1 MPAGNLKNTLY
12 QLALPILGLRSPI
25 ASVQGGS
32 DDENARLCRLL
43 RSQHA
48 VGACIQRFEKGRL
61 TECFTAGNA
70 RMEPSAQPV
79 TAETVFRTASIAK
92 MVTALL
98 VFRLQTLD
106 KLNVCEELSDFLGVP
121 VQNPH
126 YPQAPI
132 TLGMLLNHTSSIVDS
147 PAYFASFQQPVSLT
161 ELLQNPASYSG
172 SLPGLQFRYS
182 NFAAGLIGCLL
193 EKCFHQ
199 SFEQLAQEHLFQP
212 LGVSA
217 TFDLSTLKEK
227 PVADSWRVLPRERCF
242 DAEKRMAA
250 AISLDEPDP
259 ERHYLL
265 ASGSLFLT
273 ATDLA
278 KLALTAWNG
287 HDGFLSPECLSLM
300 QTPTV
305 PWPRQEVCLRHGMGL
320 LKLEDPAIVKKPL
333 WGHQGFAYG
342 AVNGVFFDEEGSGF
356 ACLNSGVSEQRQG
369 HLAVISRDLIRFFF
383 GEASAH
389 DR

>member
-12 QLALPILGLRSPI
+12 QLALPVLGLRSPI
-25 ASVQGGS
+25 ASVQGGGS
-32 DDENARLCRLL
+32 EENARLCRLL
-43 RSQHA
+43 RSHHA

-70 RMEPSAQPV
+70 RMETDVRPV
-79 TAETVFRTASIAK
+79 TAETIFRTASIAK

-98 VFRLQTLD
+98 VFRLQTLG

-182 NFAAGLIGCLL
+182 NFAAGSIGCLL
-193 EKCFHQ
+193 EKRFHQ

-217 TFDLSTLKEK
+217 TFDLSALKGK
-227 PVADSWRVLPRERCF
+227 PMADGWRVLPRERCF

-273 ATDLA
+273 AKDLA
-278 KLALTAWNG
+278 KLAQTAWNG
-287 HDGFLSPECLSLM
+287 HDGFLSSDCLSLM
-300 QTPTV
+300 QHPTV

-320 LKLEDPAIVKKPL
+320 LQLDDPAVVKRPL

-356 ACLNSGVSEQRQG
+356 ACLNSGVSEQRQARLDPLLFRG
-369 HLAVISRDLIRFFF
+369 GFRP
-383 GEASAH
+383 
-389 DR
+389 

>member
-12 QLALPILGLRSPI
+12 QLALPVLGLRSPI

-32 DDENARLCRLL
+32 DDENTRICRLL

-70 RMEPSAQPV
+70 RMEPIAQPV

-98 VFRLQTLD
+98 VFRLQTLG

-193 EKCFHQ
+193 EKRFHQ
-199 SFEQLAQEHLFQP
+199 SFEQLAQEHLFHP

-217 TFDLSTLKEK
+217 AFDLSTLKEK
-227 PVADSWRVLPRERCF
+227 PVADSWRILPRERCF

-259 ERHYLL
+259 ERHYLP

-320 LKLEDPAIVKKPL
+320 LKLDDPAIVKKPL

-369 HLAVISRDLIRFFF
+369 HLAVINRDLIRFFF

>member
-12 QLALPILGLRSPI
+12 QLALPVLGLRSPI

-32 DDENARLCRLL
+32 SDENARLCRLL

-70 RMEPSAQPV
+70 RMEPDTQPV

-98 VFRLQTLD
+98 VFRLQTLG
-106 KLNVCEELSDFLGVP
+106 KLNVCEELSGFLGVP

-193 EKCFHQ
+193 EKRFQQ

-320 LKLEDPAIVKKPL
+320 LKLDDPAIVKKPL

-369 HLAVISRDLIRFFF
+369 HLAVINRDLIRFFF

>member
-12 QLALPILGLRSPI
+12 QLALPFLGLRSPI
-25 ASVQGGS
+25 SSVQGGTEK
-32 DDENARLCRLL
+32 ENARLCRLL

-70 RMEPSAQPV
+70 RMEPNTQPV
-79 TAETVFRTASIAK
+79 TAETIFRTASIAK

-98 VFRLQTLD
+98 VFRLQTRG
-106 KLNVCEELSDFLGVP
+106 KLNVCEELSAFLGES

-126 YPQAPI
+126 YPEAPI

-147 PAYFASFQQPVSLT
+147 PAYFASFQQPVPLMN
-161 ELLQNPASYSG
+161 LLRNPASYSA

-193 EKCFHQ
+193 EKRFHQ
-199 SFEQLAQEHLFQP
+199 SFEQLAQENLFQP
-212 LGVSA
+212 LGVQA
-217 TFDLSTLKEK
+217 TFDLSTLKGK

-242 DAEKRMAA
+242 DAEKRISAA
-250 AISLDEPDP
+250 PLTEADP

-273 ATDLA
+273 AEALA
-278 KLALTAWNG
+278 KLALVAWNG

-300 QTPTV
+300 QHPTV

-320 LKLEDPAIVKKPL
+320 LKLDDPTIVKRPL

-356 ACLNSGVSEQRQG
+356 VCLNSGVSEQRQG
-369 HLAVISRDLIRFFF
+369 HLAVVNRDLICFFF
-383 GEASAH
+383 GEGSGH
-389 DR
+389 G

>member
-265 ASGSLFLT
+265 ASGSLFPT

-320 LKLEDPAIVKKPL
+320 LKLDDQAIVKKPL

-369 HLAVISRDLIRFFF
+369 HLAVINRDLIRFFF

>member
-61 TECFTAGNA
+61 NECFTAGNA
-70 RMEPSAQPV
+70 RMEPDTQPV

-98 VFRLQTLD
+98 VFRLQTLG

-147 PAYFASFQQPVSLT
+147 PAYFASFQQPVPLMN
-161 ELLQNPASYSG
+161 LLRNPASYSA

-193 EKCFHQ
+193 EKRFHQ
-199 SFEQLAQEHLFQP
+199 SFEQLAQENLFQP
-212 LGVSA
+212 LGVQA
-217 TFDLSTLKEK
+217 TFDLSTLKGK

-273 ATDLA
+273 AEALA
-278 KLALTAWNG
+278 KLALVAWNG

-300 QTPTV
+300 QHPTV

-320 LKLEDPAIVKKPL
+320 LKLDDPTIVKRPL

-356 ACLNSGVSEQRQG
+356 VCLNSGVSEQRQG
-369 HLAVISRDLIRFFF
+369 HLAVVNRELIRLFFQ
-383 GEASAH
+383 EEPAH
-389 DR
+389 A

>member
-12 QLALPILGLRSPI
+12 QLALPVLGLRSPI
-25 ASVQGGS
+25 AFVQGGS

-48 VGACIQRFEKGRL
+48 VGACIQRFEKGRP
-61 TECFTAGNA
+61 TECFVAGKA
-70 RMEPSAQPV
+70 RMEPNTQPV

-98 VFRLQTLD
+98 VFRLQTLG
-106 KLNVCEELSDFLGVP
+106 KLNVCEELSDFLGES

-126 YPQAPI
+126 YPEAPI

-147 PAYFASFQQPVSLT
+147 PAYFASFQQPVPLMN
-161 ELLQNPASYSG
+161 LLRNPASYSA

-193 EKCFHQ
+193 EKRFHQ
-199 SFEQLAQEHLFQP
+199 SFEQLAQENLFQP
-212 LGVSA
+212 LSVQA
-217 TFDLSTLKEK
+217 TFDLSTLKGK

-320 LKLEDPAIVKKPL
+320 LKLDDPTIVKRPL

-369 HLAVISRDLIRFFF
+369 HLAVVNRELIRLFFQ
-383 GEASAH
+383 EEPAH
-389 DR
+389 A

>member
-12 QLALPILGLRSPI
+12 QLALPVLGLRSPI

-132 TLGMLLNHTSSIVDS
+132 TLGMLLNHASSIVDS

-193 EKCFHQ
+193 EKRFHQ

-227 PVADSWRVLPRERCF
+227 PVADGWRVLPLERCF
-242 DAEKRMAA
+242 DAEKRISAA
-250 AISLDEPDP
+250 LPLTEPDP

-265 ASGSLFLT
+265 ASGSFFLT

-305 PWPRQEVCLRHGMGL
+305 PWPRQDVCLRHGMGL

-369 HLAVISRDLIRFFF
+369 HLAVINRDLIRFFF

>member
-193 EKCFHQ
+193 EKRFQQ

-242 DAEKRMAA
+242 DAKKRMTA

-300 QTPTV
+300 HTPTV

-369 HLAVISRDLIRFFF
+369 HLAVINRDLIRFFF

>member
-12 QLALPILGLRSPI
+12 QLALPFLGLRSPI
-25 ASVQGGS
+25 SSVQGGTEK
-32 DDENARLCRLL
+32 ENARLCRLL
-43 RSQHA
+43 KAQHA

-61 TECFTAGNA
+61 TECFVAGNA
-70 RMEPSAQPV
+70 RMEPSVQPV
-79 TAETVFRTASIAK
+79 TAETIFRTASIAK

-98 VFRLQTLD
+98 VFRLQTLG
-106 KLNVCEELSDFLGVP
+106 KLNVCEELSAFLGES

-126 YPQAPI
+126 YPEAPI

-147 PAYFASFQQPVSLT
+147 PAYFASFQQPVPLMN
-161 ELLQNPASYSG
+161 LLRNPASYSA

-193 EKCFHQ
+193 EKRFQQ

-287 HDGFLSPECLSLM
+287 HDGFLSSECLSLM

-320 LKLEDPAIVKKPL
+320 LKLDDPAIVKKPL
-333 WGHQGFAYG
+333 CGHQGFAYG
-342 AVNGVFFDEEGSGF
+342 AVNGAFFDEEGSGF
-356 ACLNSGVSEQRQG
+356 ACLNSGVGTWPLST
-369 HLAVISRDLIRFFF
+369 AT
-383 GEASAH
+383 
-389 DR
+389 

>member
-12 QLALPILGLRSPI
+12 QLALPVLGLRSPI

-32 DDENARLCRLL
+32 SDENAQLCRLL

-70 RMEPSAQPV
+70 RMEPDTQPV

-98 VFRLQTLD
+98 VFRLQTLG
-106 KLNVCEELSDFLGVP
+106 KLNVCEELSGFLGVP

-182 NFAAGLIGCLL
+182 NFAAGLIGCLQ
-193 EKCFHQ
+193 EKRFQQ

-320 LKLEDPAIVKKPL
+320 LKLDDPAIVKKPL

-369 HLAVISRDLIRFFF
+369 HLAVINRDLIRFFF

>member
-70 RMEPSAQPV
+70 RMEPSAPPV

-193 EKCFHQ
+193 EKRFHQ

-242 DAEKRMAA
+242 DAKKRMTA

-305 PWPRQEVCLRHGMGL
+305 PWPRQEVCLHHGMGL
-320 LKLEDPAIVKKPL
+320 LKLDDPAIVKKPL

-369 HLAVISRDLIRFFF
+369 HLAVINRDLIRFFF

>member
-12 QLALPILGLRSPI
+12 SLALPVLGLRSPI
-25 ASVQGGS
+25 SSVQGGGE
-32 DDENARLCRLL
+32 DENARLCRLL
-43 RSQHA
+43 KARHA
-48 VGACIQRFEKGRL
+48 AGACVQRFEKGRL

-70 RMEPSAQPV
+70 RMEPDVRPV
-79 TAETVFRTASIAK
+79 TAETIFRTASIAK

-98 VFRLQTLD
+98 VFRLQTLG
-106 KLNVCEELSDFLGVP
+106 KLNVCEELSAFLGEP
-121 VQNPH
+121 VQNPR
-126 YPQAPI
+126 YPKAPV

-147 PAYFASFQQPVSLT
+147 PAYFASFQQPVPLT
-161 ELLQNPASYSG
+161 ELLRSPASYSG

-193 EKCFHQ
+193 EKRFHQ
-199 SFEQLAQEHLFQP
+199 SFEQLAQENLFQP

-217 TFDLSTLKEK
+217 TFDLSALKGK
-227 PVADSWRVLPRERCF
+227 PVADGWRVLPRERCF
-242 DAEKRMAA
+242 DAEKRISAA
-250 AISLDEPDP
+250 LPLTEPDP

-273 ATDLA
+273 AEALTR
-278 KLALTAWNG
+278 LALVAWNG
-287 HDGFLSPECLSLM
+287 HDGFLSSECLSLM
-300 QTPTV
+300 QHPTV
-305 PWPRQEVCLRHGMGL
+305 TWPRQEVRLRHGMGL

-356 ACLNSGVSEQRQG
+356 VCLNSGVSEQRQG
-369 HLAVISRDLIRFFF
+369 HLAVINRDLIRFFF
-383 GEASAH
+383 GEGSGH
-389 DR
+389 G

>member
-12 QLALPILGLRSPI
+12 QLALPVLGLRSPI

-32 DDENARLCRLL
+32 SDENAQLCRLL

-70 RMEPSAQPV
+70 RMEPDTQPV

-98 VFRLQTLD
+98 VFRLQALG
-106 KLNVCEELSDFLGVP
+106 KLNVCEELSGFLGVP

-193 EKCFHQ
+193 EKRFQQ

-320 LKLEDPAIVKKPL
+320 LKLDDPAIVKKPL

-369 HLAVISRDLIRFFF
+369 HLAVINRDLIRFFF

>member
-12 QLALPILGLRSPI
+12 QLALPVLGLRSPI

-48 VGACIQRFEKGRL
+48 VGACIQRFEKGRP
-61 TECFTAGNA
+61 TECFVAGKA
-70 RMEPSAQPV
+70 RMEPNTQPV

-98 VFRLQTLD
+98 VFRLQTLG
-106 KLNVCEELSDFLGVP
+106 KLNVCEELSDFLGES

-126 YPQAPI
+126 YPEAPI

-147 PAYFASFQQPVSLT
+147 PAYFASFRQPVPLMN
-161 ELLQNPASYSG
+161 LLRNPASYSA

-193 EKCFHQ
+193 EKRFHQ
-199 SFEQLAQEHLFQP
+199 SFEQLAQENLFQP
-212 LGVSA
+212 LSVQA
-217 TFDLSTLKEK
+217 TFDLSTLKGK

-320 LKLEDPAIVKKPL
+320 LKLDDPAIVKRPL

-369 HLAVISRDLIRFFF
+369 HLAVVNRELIRLFFQ
-383 GEASAH
+383 EEPAH
-389 DR
+389 A

>member
-12 QLALPILGLRSPI
+12 QLALPILGLRSPV

-147 PAYFASFQQPVSLT
+147 PAYFASFQQPVPLMN
-161 ELLQNPASYSG
+161 LLRNPASYSA

-193 EKCFHQ
+193 EKRFHQ
-199 SFEQLAQEHLFQP
+199 SFEQLAQENLFQP
-212 LGVSA
+212 LGVQA
-217 TFDLSTLKEK
+217 TFDLSTLKGK

-242 DAEKRMAA
+242 DAEKRISAA
-250 AISLDEPDP
+250 APLTEADP

-273 ATDLA
+273 AEALA
-278 KLALTAWNG
+278 KLALVAWNG
-287 HDGFLSPECLSLM
+287 PDGFLSPECLSLM
-300 QTPTV
+300 QHPTV
-305 PWPRQEVCLRHGMGL
+305 PWPRQEVRLRHGMGL
-320 LKLEDPAIVKKPL
+320 LKLDDPTIVKRPL

-356 ACLNSGVSEQRQG
+356 VCLNSGVSEQRQG
-369 HLAVISRDLIRFFF
+369 HLAVVNRELIRLFFQ
-383 GEASAH
+383 EEPAH
-389 DR
+389 A

>member
-12 QLALPILGLRSPI
+12 QLALPVLGLRSPI
-25 ASVQGGS
+25 ASVQGGGS
-32 DDENARLCRLL
+32 EENARLCRLL
-43 RSQHA
+43 RSHHA

-70 RMEPSAQPV
+70 RMETDVRPV
-79 TAETVFRTASIAK
+79 TAETIFRTASIAK

-98 VFRLQTLD
+98 VFRLQTLG

-182 NFAAGLIGCLL
+182 NFAAGSIGCLL
-193 EKCFHQ
+193 EKRFHQ

-217 TFDLSTLKEK
+217 TFDLSALKGK
-227 PVADSWRVLPRERCF
+227 PMADGWRVLPRERCF

-273 ATDLA
+273 AKDLA
-278 KLALTAWNG
+278 KLAQTAWNG
-287 HDGFLSPECLSLM
+287 HDGFLSSDCLSLM
-300 QTPTV
+300 QHPTV

-320 LKLEDPAIVKKPL
+320 LQLDDPAVVKRPL

-369 HLAVISRDLIRFFF
+369 HLAVINRDLIRFFF
-383 GEASAH
+383 GVASAH

>member
-12 QLALPILGLRSPI
+12 QLALPVLGLRSPI
-25 ASVQGGS
+25 ASVQGGGS
-32 DDENARLCRLL
+32 EENARLCRLL
-43 RSQHA
+43 RSHHA

-70 RMEPSAQPV
+70 RMETDVRPV
-79 TAETVFRTASIAK
+79 TAETIFRTASIAK

-98 VFRLQTLD
+98 VFRLQTLG

-147 PAYFASFQQPVSLT
+147 PAYFASFQQPVPLMN
-161 ELLQNPASYSG
+161 LLRNPASYSA

-193 EKCFHQ
+193 EKRFHQ
-199 SFEQLAQEHLFQP
+199 SFEQLAQENLFQP
-212 LGVSA
+212 LGVQA
-217 TFDLSTLKEK
+217 TFDLSTLKGK

-242 DAEKRMAA
+242 DAEKRISAA
-250 AISLDEPDP
+250 APLTEADP

-273 ATDLA
+273 AEALA
-278 KLALTAWNG
+278 KLALVAWNG

-300 QTPTV
+300 QHPTV

-320 LKLEDPAIVKKPL
+320 LQLDDPAVVKRPL

-369 HLAVISRDLIRFFF
+369 HLAVINRDLIRFFF

>member
-12 QLALPILGLRSPI
+12 QLALPVLGLRSPI

-61 TECFTAGNA
+61 TECFTAGSA

-79 TAETVFRTASIAK
+79 TAETVFRTASLAK

-161 ELLQNPASYSG
+161 ELLQNPASYSC

-193 EKCFHQ
+193 EKRFQQ
-199 SFEQLAQEHLFQP
+199 SFEQLAQEHLFHP
-212 LGVSA
+212 LRVSA

-242 DAEKRMAA
+242 DAKKRVAA

-287 HDGFLSPECLSLM
+287 HDGFFSPECLSLM

-320 LKLEDPAIVKKPL
+320 LKLDDPAIVKKPL

-342 AVNGVFFDEEGSGF
+342 VVNGVFFDEEGSGF

-369 HLAVISRDLIRFFF
+369 HLAVINRDLIRFFF

>member
-12 QLALPILGLRSPI
+12 QLALPVLGLRSPI

-70 RMEPSAQPV
+70 RMEPDTQPV

-98 VFRLQTLD
+98 VFRLQTLG

-147 PAYFASFQQPVSLT
+147 PAYFASFQQPVPLT

-182 NFAAGLIGCLL
+182 NFAAGSIGCLL
-193 EKCFHQ
+193 EKRFHQ

-217 TFDLSTLKEK
+217 TFDLSALKEK

-320 LKLEDPAIVKKPL
+320 LKLDDPTIVKRPL

>member
-12 QLALPILGLRSPI
+12 QLALPVLGLRSPI

-32 DDENARLCRLL
+32 SDENARLCRLL

-70 RMEPSAQPV
+70 RMEPDTQPV

-98 VFRLQTLD
+98 VFRLQTLG
-106 KLNVCEELSDFLGVP
+106 KLNVCEELSGFLGVP

-193 EKCFHQ
+193 EKRFQQ

-320 LKLEDPAIVKKPL
+320 LKLDDPAIVKKPL

-342 AVNGVFFDEEGSGF
+342 AANGVFFDEEGSGF

-369 HLAVISRDLIRFFF
+369 HLAVINRELIRLFFQ
-383 GEASAH
+383 EEPAH
-389 DR
+389 A

>member
-12 QLALPILGLRSPI
+12 QLALPVLGLRSPI

-43 RSQHA
+43 RSHHA

-70 RMEPSAQPV
+70 RMEPDTQPV

-98 VFRLQTLD
+98 VFRLQTLG
-106 KLNVCEELSDFLGVP
+106 KLNVCEELSAFLGVP

-320 LKLEDPAIVKKPL
+320 LKLDDQAIVKKPL

-369 HLAVISRDLIRFFF
+369 HLAVINRDLIRFFF

>member
-12 QLALPILGLRSPI
+12 QLALPVLRLRSPI
-25 ASVQGGS
+25 ASVQGGGS
-32 DDENARLCRLL
+32 EENARLCRLL
-43 RSQHA
+43 RSHHA

-70 RMEPSAQPV
+70 RMETDVRPV
-79 TAETVFRTASIAK
+79 TAETIFRTASIAK

-98 VFRLQTLD
+98 VFRLQTLG

-182 NFAAGLIGCLL
+182 NFAAGSIGCLL
-193 EKCFHQ
+193 EKRFHQ

-217 TFDLSTLKEK
+217 TFDLSALKGK
-227 PVADSWRVLPRERCF
+227 PMADGWRVLPRERCF

-273 ATDLA
+273 AKDLA
-278 KLALTAWNG
+278 KLAQTAWNG
-287 HDGFLSPECLSLM
+287 HDGFLSSDCLSLM
-300 QTPTV
+300 QHPTV

-320 LKLEDPAIVKKPL
+320 LQLDDPAVVKRPL

-369 HLAVISRDLIRFFF
+369 HLAVINRDLIRFFF

>member
-12 QLALPILGLRSPI
+12 HLALPFLGLRSPI
-25 ASVQGGS
+25 SSVQGGTEK
-32 DDENARLCRLL
+32 ENARLCRLL
-43 RSQHA
+43 KAQHA
-48 VGACIQRFEKGRL
+48 VGACIQRFEKGRP
-61 TECFTAGNA
+61 TECFVAGNA
-70 RMEPSAQPV
+70 RMEPSV
-79 TAETVFRTASIAK
+79 TAETIFRTASIAK

-98 VFRLQTLD
+98 VFRLQTLG
-106 KLNVCEELSDFLGVP
+106 KLNVCEELSAFLGES

-126 YPQAPI
+126 YPEAPI

-147 PAYFASFQQPVSLT
+147 PAYFASFQQPVPLMN
-161 ELLQNPASYSG
+161 LLRNPASYSA

-193 EKCFHQ
+193 EKRFHQ
-199 SFEQLAQEHLFQP
+199 SFEQLAQENLFQP
-212 LGVSA
+212 LGVQA
-217 TFDLSTLKEK
+217 TFDLSTLKGK

-242 DAEKRMAA
+242 DAEKRISAA
-250 AISLDEPDP
+250 APLTEADP

-273 ATDLA
+273 AEALA
-278 KLALTAWNG
+278 KLALVAWNG
-287 HDGFLSPECLSLM
+287 PDGFLSPECRSLM

-320 LKLEDPAIVKKPL
+320 LKLDDPTIVKRPL

-342 AVNGVFFDEEGSGF
+342 AANGVFFDEEGSGF

-369 HLAVISRDLIRFFF
+369 HLAVINRDLIRFFF

>member
-12 QLALPILGLRSPI
+12 QLALPVLGLRSPI

-61 TECFTAGNA
+61 TECFTAGSA

-98 VFRLQTLD
+98 VFRLQTLG

-193 EKCFHQ
+193 EKRFQQ
-199 SFEQLAQEHLFQP
+199 SFEQLAQEHLFHP

-320 LKLEDPAIVKKPL
+320 LKLDDPAIVKKPL

-369 HLAVISRDLIRFFF
+369 HLAVINRDLIRFFF

>member
-92 MVTALL
+92 TVTALL

-193 EKCFHQ
+193 EKRFQQ

-320 LKLEDPAIVKKPL
+320 LKLDDQAIVKKPL

-369 HLAVISRDLIRFFF
+369 HLAVINRDLIRFFF
-383 GEASAH
+383 GEAFAH

>member
-12 QLALPILGLRSPI
+12 HLALPVLGLRSPI

-70 RMEPSAQPV
+70 RMEPNTQPV

-98 VFRLQTLD
+98 VFRLQTLG

-147 PAYFASFQQPVSLT
+147 PAYFASFQQPVPLMN
-161 ELLQNPASYSG
+161 LLRNPASYSA

-193 EKCFHQ
+193 EKRFHQ
-199 SFEQLAQEHLFQP
+199 SFEQLAQENLFQP
-212 LGVSA
+212 LGVQA
-217 TFDLSTLKEK
+217 TFDLSTLKGK
-227 PVADSWRVLPRERCF
+227 PVADSWRVLPRKRCF
-242 DAEKRMAA
+242 DAEKRISAA
-250 AISLDEPDP
+250 VPLTEADP

-273 ATDLA
+273 AEALA
-278 KLALTAWNG
+278 KLALVAWNG

-300 QTPTV
+300 QHPTV

-320 LKLEDPAIVKKPL
+320 LKLDDPTIVKRPL

-342 AVNGVFFDEEGSGF
+342 AVNGVFFDEQGSGF
-356 ACLNSGVSEQRQG
+356 VCLNSGVSEQRQG
-369 HLAVISRDLIRFFF
+369 HLAVVNRELIRLFFQ
-383 GEASAH
+383 EEPAH
-389 DR
+389 A

>member
-98 VFRLQTLD
+98 VFRLQTLG
-106 KLNVCEELSDFLGVP
+106 KLNVCEELSAFLGVP

-193 EKCFHQ
+193 EKRFQQ
-199 SFEQLAQEHLFQP
+199 SFEQLAQEHLFHP

-217 TFDLSTLKEK
+217 AFDLSTLKEK

-300 QTPTV
+300 HTPTV

-369 HLAVISRDLIRFFF
+369 HLAVINRDLIRFFF

-389 DR
+389 G

>member
-12 QLALPILGLRSPI
+12 QLALPFLGLRSPI
-25 ASVQGGS
+25 SSVQGGT
-32 DDENARLCRLL
+32 ENARLCRLL
-43 RSQHA
+43 KAQHA
-48 VGACIQRFEKGRL
+48 VGACIQRFEKGRP
-61 TECFTAGNA
+61 TECFVAGNA
-70 RMEPSAQPV
+70 RMEPSVQPV
-79 TAETVFRTASIAK
+79 TAETIFRTASIAK

-98 VFRLQTLD
+98 VFRLQTLG
-106 KLNVCEELSDFLGVP
+106 KLNVCEELSAFLGES

-147 PAYFASFQQPVSLT
+147 PAYFASFQQPVPLMN
-161 ELLQNPASYSG
+161 LLRNPASYSA

-193 EKCFHQ
+193 EKRLHQ
-199 SFEQLAQEHLFQP
+199 SFEQLAQENLFQP
-212 LGVSA
+212 LGVQA
-217 TFDLSTLKEK
+217 TFDLSTLKGK

-242 DAEKRMAA
+242 DAEKRISAA
-250 AISLDEPDP
+250 APLTEADP

-273 ATDLA
+273 AEALA
-278 KLALTAWNG
+278 KLALVAWNG

-300 QTPTV
+300 QHPTV

-320 LKLEDPAIVKKPL
+320 LKLDDSAIVKRPL

-369 HLAVISRDLIRFFF
+369 HLAVINRDLIRFFF

>member
-1 MPAGNLKNTLY
+1 
-12 QLALPILGLRSPI
+12 
-25 ASVQGGS
+25 
-32 DDENARLCRLL
+32 
-43 RSQHA
+43 
-48 VGACIQRFEKGRL
+48 
-61 TECFTAGNA
+61 
-70 RMEPSAQPV
+70 MEPDTQPV

-98 VFRLQTLD
+98 VFRLQTLG

-126 YPQAPI
+126 YPEAPI

-147 PAYFASFQQPVSLT
+147 PAYFASFQQPVPLMN
-161 ELLQNPASYSG
+161 LLRNPASYSA

-193 EKCFHQ
+193 EKRFHQ
-199 SFEQLAQEHLFQP
+199 SFEQLAQENLFQP
-212 LGVSA
+212 LGVQA
-217 TFDLSTLKEK
+217 TFDLSTLKGK

-242 DAEKRMAA
+242 DAEKRISAA
-250 AISLDEPDP
+250 APLTEADP

-273 ATDLA
+273 AKDLA

-320 LKLEDPAIVKKPL
+320 LKLDDPTIVKRPL

-356 ACLNSGVSEQRQG
+356 VCLNSGVSEQRQG
-369 HLAVISRDLIRFFF
+369 HLAVVNRDLICFFF
-383 GEASAH
+383 GEGSGH
-389 DR
+389 G